1 MKPSNSRCKSSDC
14 HVNTLDE
21 SLQVLRSIHVND
33 PSEGLLWPSE
43 PSVGS
48 GKWSNK
54 EDHVVEWEDPLN
66 QADEM
71 PQNFVLFISFLK
83 DFIKAMER
91 GRKGQT

>member
-1 MKPSNSRCKSSDC
+1 M
-14 HVNTLDE
+14 NTLDE

-54 EDHVVEWEDPLN
+54 EDHVVE
-66 QADEM
+66 
-71 PQNFVLFISFLK
+71 
-83 DFIKAMER
+83 
-91 GRKGQT
+91 